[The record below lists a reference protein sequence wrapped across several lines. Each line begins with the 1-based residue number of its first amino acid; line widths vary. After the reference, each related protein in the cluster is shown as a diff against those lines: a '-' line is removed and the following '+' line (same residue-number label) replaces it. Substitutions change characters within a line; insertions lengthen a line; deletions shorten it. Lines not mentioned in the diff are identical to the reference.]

1 MGDYRMNNQ
10 TLLKLSTG
18 ELTKAQAYKALYSQP
33 KIKRSRRAHFV
44 KIRIIIPEE
53 RGVTRFLAFLFL
65 LPMPLLF
72 AKILLRKMNNA
83 ETNEIPISKDDLLRM
98 ISVKGIKLDV
108 KTHTGEKI
116 FIKTL

>member
-1 MGDYRMNNQ
+1 MNNQ

-33 KIKRSRRAHFV
+33 KIQRSRKAHFV
-44 KIRIIIPEE
+44 KIRIVIPEE

-65 LPMPLLF
+65 FPIPLFF
-72 AKILLRKMNNA
+72 AKILLRKMNNT
-83 ETNEIPISKDDLLRM
+83 ETMEIPISKEDLLRM

-108 KTHTGEKI
+108 NIQSGEKI
-116 FIKTL
+116 YIKTL